1 MRRARVTKGGIAAAA
16 VAAGLLASAAPAGA
30 SEYSKSLARK
40 VEREVV
46 HVDRKA
52 KPKVSVAE
60 AGRVRLRIVKKAPGR
75 IKIAVIPESRA
86 EEEGGVSGLA
96 TAMRRDLDLRGAL
109 LVVAGLQAYTITSH
123 GANGETVAAVQEA
136 FNRHNDDRG
145 DQLLAAVNAIAAVD
159 PGPGNDAGSAPG
171 PGDIGDFNNQTDDVF
186 DSVED
191 AFRVTTIVIAL
202 SFAIPIIAIVLWIAY
217 RVRRSRREAEGDVDF
232 EQEGLRNQL
241 IALGD
246 EIRGLEV
253 DASMPG
259 VNALGVSDYEAAVQ
273 QYDRA
278 NFALERSEQN
288 PRYIAEVKTALAEG
302 QRRMSDAKVR
312 LGVTPTP

>member
-1 MRRARVTKGGIAAAA
+1 
-16 VAAGLLASAAPAGA
+16 VAAGLLASV
-30 SEYSKSLARK
+30 ARK

-46 HVDRKA
+46 YVDRKA

-60 AGRVRLRIVKKAPGR
+60 AGRVRLQIVKKAPGR

-96 TAMRRDLDLRGAL
+96 TAMKRDVDFRGAL

-159 PGPGNDAGSAPG
+159 PGPGDDAAGTPT
-171 PGDIGDFNNQTDDVF
+171 PGDIGDFTDQTDGVF

-191 AFRVTTIVIAL
+191 AFRLTTIIIGL
-202 SFAIPIIAIVLWIAY
+202 SFAIPIIAIALWIAY
-217 RVRRSRREAEGDVDF
+217 RVRRNRREAAGDYDF

-246 EIRGLEV
+246 EIRAVEV

-259 VNALGVSDYEAAVQ
+259 VNAMGVADYEAAVH

-278 NFALERSEQN
+278 NSALERSEQN
-288 PRYIAEVKTALAEG
+288 PRYLAEVKTALAEG
-302 QRRMSDAKVR
+302 HRRMSDAKVR

>member
-1 MRRARVTKGGIAAAA
+1 VRRGRATKGGIAAAA
-16 VAAGLLASAAPAGA
+16 VIAGLLASAAPSGA

-40 VEREVV
+40 AESEVV
-46 HVDRKA
+46 YVDPKA

-60 AGRVRLRIVKKAPGR
+60 AGRVRIQIVKKAPGR
-75 IKIAVIPESRA
+75 IKIVVVPESRV
-86 EEEGGVSGLA
+86 EDEGGVTGLGSA
-96 TAMRRDLDLRGAL
+96 IARDLKPRGSL
-109 LVVAGLQAYTITSH
+109 LVVAGDNRFIITSH
-123 GANGETVAAVQEA
+123 PASDQAAKAVDEA
-136 FNRHNDDRG
+136 FNRNQGDRG
-145 DQLLAAVNAIAAVD
+145 KQLLASVNGIAAVD
-159 PGPGNDAGSAPG
+159 PGPSADPQG
-171 PGDIGDFNNQTDDVF
+171 APDIGDFNNQADDIF

-191 AFRVTTIVIAL
+191 TFRVTTIIVAL
-202 SFAIPIIAIVLWIAY
+202 SFLIPILAVAVWIVY
-217 RVRRSRREAEGDVDF
+217 RVRRSRQEAEGDKDF

-246 EIRGLEV
+246 DIRGVEV

-259 VNALGVSDYEAAVQ
+259 VNALAVADYEAAVQ

-278 NFALERSEQN
+278 NSALERSEQN
-288 PRYIAEVKTALAEG
+288 PRYMAEAKAAIVEG